1 MDASAVFCLIIYRVS
16 TVQTTNQFLF
26 MMTAA
31 VDSFRM
37 LIFISVFP
45 SCGLDGWL
53 RRHFVIANFQGKD
66 IGAIHCCAQ
75 GSQRYKDRLNKQTK
89 KIEFILNI

>member
-1 MDASAVFCLIIYRVS
+1 MDASAVFCLIIYRVP

-45 SCGLDGWL
+45 SCALGACL
-53 RRHFVIANFQGKD
+53 RRD
-66 IGAIHCCAQ
+66 
-75 GSQRYKDRLNKQTK
+75 
-89 KIEFILNI
+89 FIMTN

>member
-31 VDSFRM
+31 EDSFGM
-37 LIFISVFP
+37 LIFISAFP
-45 SCGLDGWL
+45 SCRLDAWL
-53 RRHFVIANFQGKD
+53 RTDFIIAN
-66 IGAIHCCAQ
+66 
-75 GSQRYKDRLNKQTK
+75 
-89 KIEFILNI
+89 

>member
-31 VDSFRM
+31 EDSFGM
-37 LIFISVFP
+37 LIFISAFP
-45 SCGLDGWL
+45 SCRLAAWL
-53 RRHFVIANFQGKD
+53 RSD
-66 IGAIHCCAQ
+66 
-75 GSQRYKDRLNKQTK
+75 
-89 KIEFILNI
+89 FITVNSSLRPKAFGPFNTFLRMYGNRNDCK